1 MEFVR
6 KLDFVDKFWPK
17 MESLNRD
24 FPYGVVHILRHQEGG
39 EGFQMMTSDYEG
51 YRGGG
56 LADDYM
62 IKNIYIFDWFSP
74 NFGPVL
80 LWF

>member
-1 MEFVR
+1 MSSTTWTLYSLIKYEAKMEFVR

-24 FPYGVVHILRHQEGG
+24 FPYGVVHKLRHQEGG
-39 EGFQMMTSDYEG
+39 EGFQMMTFDYEG

-56 LADDYM
+56 LAEDFM
-62 IKNIYIFDWFSP
+62 I
-74 NFGPVL
+74 
-80 LWF
+80 

>member
-39 EGFQMMTSDYEG
+39 EGFQMMTFDYE
-51 YRGGG
+51 G
-56 LADDYM
+56 LADDYI
-62 IKNIYIFDWFSP
+62 IKNIYIFD
-74 NFGPVL
+74 
-80 LWF
+80 